1 MKKLKVIFMGTPL
14 FSVPILKSLIEN
26 TEVILVVT
34 SPDAY
39 VGRKKI
45 LTPCPVKELTLK
57 ENIPVYS
64 PANIKK
70 DYQEIIDKKPDII
83 ITCAYGQIIPK
94 ELIEF
99 PRLGCINI
107 HASLLPKYRGGAPIH
122 HAILNNE
129 KETGITIMYMD
140 EGMDSGDIISKQSVK
155 IEETDNL
162 ETLSNKLSLLGREMI
177 IKELPLIINHKNNRE
192 KQNPDEVTYAPII
205 KREHEKIDFNKTARQ
220 IFNLVRALSPDP
232 LAYFIIDD
240 IDYKVVECNIV
251 ESKGKIGMIINVDK
265 NSFTIMTSDKGIRI
279 TKIKPKGKNIMKVS
293 DYFNGYNKNNFINKE
308 VI

>member
-26 TEVILVVT
+26 TNVILVVT

-45 LTPCPVKELTLK
+45 LTPCPVKEVAL
-57 ENIPVYS
+57 EANIPVYS
-64 PANIKK
+64 PLNIKES
-70 DYQEIIDKKPDII
+70 YQEIIDKQPDII

-94 ELIEF
+94 ELIEL
-99 PRLGCINI
+99 PHLGCINI

-122 HAILNNE
+122 HAILNDE

-140 EGMDSGDIISKQSVK
+140 EGMDSGDIISKQSIR

-162 ETLSNKLSLLGREMI
+162 ETLSNKLSLLGKEMI

-192 KQNPDEVTYAPII
+192 KQNLNEVTYAPII
-205 KREHEKIDFNKTARQ
+205 KREHERIDFNKTAKQ
-220 IFNLVRALSPDP
+220 VFDLVRALSPEP
-232 LAYFIIDD
+232 LAYFIIDN

-251 ESKGKIGMIINVDK
+251 ESKGKIGTITNVDK
-265 NSFTIMTSDKGIRI
+265 DSFTIMASDKGIRI
-279 TKIKPKGKNIMKVS
+279 TKIKPKGKNIMTVR
-293 DYFNGYNKNNFINKE
+293 DFFNGYNKNNFINKE

>member
-26 TEVILVVT
+26 TNVILVVT

-45 LTPCPVKELTLK
+45 LTPCPVKEVAL
-57 ENIPVYS
+57 EANIPIYS
-64 PANIKK
+64 PLNIKES
-70 DYQEIIDKKPDII
+70 YQEIIDKQPDII

-94 ELIEF
+94 ELIEL
-99 PRLGCINI
+99 PHLGCINI

-122 HAILNNE
+122 HAILNDE

-140 EGMDSGDIISKQSVK
+140 EGMDSGDIISKQSIR

-162 ETLSNKLSLLGREMI
+162 EALSNKLSLLGKEMI

-192 KQNPDEVTYAPII
+192 KQNLNEVTYAPII
-205 KREHEKIDFNKTARQ
+205 KREHERIDFNKTAKQ
-220 IFNLVRALSPDP
+220 VFDLVRALSPEP
-232 LAYFIIDD
+232 LAYFIIDN

-251 ESKGKIGMIINVDK
+251 ESKGKIGTITNVDK
-265 NSFTIMTSDKGIRI
+265 DSFTIMASDKGIRI
-279 TKIKPKGKNIMKVS
+279 TKIKPKGKNIMTVR
-293 DYFNGYNKNNFINKE
+293 DFFNGYNKNNFINKE

>member
-26 TEVILVVT
+26 TNVILVVT

-45 LTPCPVKELTLK
+45 LTPCPVKEVAL
-57 ENIPVYS
+57 EANIPVYS
-64 PANIKK
+64 PLNIKES
-70 DYQEIIDKKPDII
+70 YQEIIDKQPDII

-94 ELIEF
+94 ELIEL
-99 PRLGCINI
+99 PHLGCINI

-122 HAILNNE
+122 HAILNDE

-140 EGMDSGDIISKQSVK
+140 EGMDSGDIISKQSIR

-162 ETLSNKLSLLGREMI
+162 EALSNKLSLLGKEMI

-192 KQNPDEVTYAPII
+192 KQNLNEVTYAPII
-205 KREHEKIDFNKTARQ
+205 KREHERIDFNKTAKQ
-220 IFNLVRALSPDP
+220 VFDLVRALSPEP
-232 LAYFIIDD
+232 LAYFIIDN

-251 ESKGKIGMIINVDK
+251 ESKGKIGTITNVDK
-265 NSFTIMTSDKGIRI
+265 DSFTIMASD
-279 TKIKPKGKNIMKVS
+279 KGKNIMTVR
-293 DYFNGYNKNNFINKE
+293 DFFNGYNKNNFINKE

>member
-26 TEVILVVT
+26 TNVILVVT

-45 LTPCPVKELTLK
+45 LTPCPVKEVAL
-57 ENIPVYS
+57 EANIPVYS
-64 PANIKK
+64 PLNIKES
-70 DYQEIIDKKPDII
+70 YQEIIDKQPDII

-94 ELIEF
+94 ELIEL
-99 PRLGCINI
+99 PHLGCINI

-122 HAILNNE
+122 HAILNDE

-140 EGMDSGDIISKQSVK
+140 EGMDSGDIISKQSIR

-162 ETLSNKLSLLGREMI
+162 ETLSNKLSLLGKEMI

-192 KQNPDEVTYAPII
+192 KQNLNEVTYAPII
-205 KREHEKIDFNKTARQ
+205 KREHERIDFNKTAKQ
-220 IFNLVRALSPDP
+220 VFDLVRALSPEP
-232 LAYFIIDD
+232 LAYFIIDN

-251 ESKGKIGMIINVDK
+251 ESNGKIGTITNVDK
-265 NSFTIMTSDKGIRI
+265 DSFTIMASDKGIRI
-279 TKIKPKGKNIMKVS
+279 TKIKPKGKNIMTVR
-293 DYFNGYNKNNFINKE
+293 DFFNGYNKNNFINKE

>member
-26 TEVILVVT
+26 TNVILVVT

-45 LTPCPVKELTLK
+45 LTPCPVKEVAL
-57 ENIPVYS
+57 EANIPVYS
-64 PANIKK
+64 PLNIKES
-70 DYQEIIDKKPDII
+70 YQEIIDKQPDII

-94 ELIEF
+94 ELIEL
-99 PRLGCINI
+99 PHLGCINI

-122 HAILNNE
+122 HAILNDE

-140 EGMDSGDIISKQSVK
+140 EGMDSGDIISKQSIR

-162 ETLSNKLSLLGREMI
+162 EALSNKLSLLGKEMI

-192 KQNPDEVTYAPII
+192 KQNLNEVTYAPII
-205 KREHEKIDFNKTARQ
+205 KREHERIDFNKTAKQ
-220 IFNLVRALSPDP
+220 VFDLVRALSPEP
-232 LAYFIIDD
+232 LAYFIIDN

-251 ESKGKIGMIINVDK
+251 ESKGKIGTITNVDK
-265 NSFTIMTSDKGIRI
+265 DSFTIMASDKGIRI
-279 TKIKPKGKNIMKVS
+279 TKIKPKGKNIMTVR
-293 DYFNGYNKNNFINKE
+293 DFFNGYNKNNFINKE

>member
-1 MKKLKVIFMGTPL
+1 MKKLKVIFMGTPQ

-39 VGRKKI
+39 KGRKKI
-45 LTPCPVKELTLK
+45 LTPCPVKELALK
-57 ENIPVYS
+57 EKIPVYS

-94 ELIEF
+94 ELIEY

-122 HAILNNE
+122 HAILNDE

-140 EGMDSGDIISKQSVK
+140 EGMDSGDIISKQSIK
-155 IEETDNL
+155 IEEADNL
-162 ETLSNKLSLLGREMI
+162 ECLSNKLSLLGRDMI

-192 KQNPDEVTYAPII
+192 QQNPVLVTYAPII

-220 IFNLVRALSPDP
+220 IYNLVRALSPEP
-232 LAYFIIDD
+232 LAYFIVDN
-240 IDYKVVECNIV
+240 IDYKVVDCNIV
-251 ESKGKIGMIINVDK
+251 ESKGKIGKIINVDK
-265 NSFTIMTSDKGIRI
+265 DSFTIMASDKGIRI
-279 TKIKPKGKNIMKVS
+279 TKIKPKGKNIMKVN
-293 DYFNGYNKNNFINKE
+293 DFFNGYNKNNFINKE
-308 VI
+308 VR